1 MGWLYG
7 VPAANRSLM
16 SGRSYM
22 YAPQRSFYGL
32 DWYTPSDQVSAQIK
46 CSTVKGLYKYR
57 LLMLAHDSFY
67 NFLSV
72 LIMKLFTKYECNYN
86 LQL

>member
-22 YAPQRSFYGL
+22 YAPQNSFYGL

-46 CSTVKGLYKYR
+46 CSTVKGLYNR
-57 LLMLAHDSFY
+57 LLMLAHDSFN